1 MKRKFFLFLFMIMF
15 IALFVVI
22 VTNYKVANQLLIGV
36 QDIYDGISQVDET
49 VLDAK
54 DIKINDLQ
62 PQNCTYYYDKLTD
75 EQQSIYK
82 SIAMSIKDLNK
93 KAKIKEYNYTDEQK
107 LMSDVKIS
115 MQYLLLDHPE
125 VFYVK
130 NDYTVS
136 TIELLNSCRVE
147 VELEYTVT
155 DKKELDS
162 KISKLTETINNILA
176 STENMSVFDK
186 ELYIHD
192 SICKHATYYK
202 YENINDV
209 PEECH
214 NIYGCLISNMAV
226 CDGLSKTFQ
235 ILLDKCHIESITVTG
250 FLQEQSHAWNM
261 VKLED
266 EWYHVDLTSNKSVK
280 NQTDKKE
287 EIIHSYFNIT
297 TEQIKNSNKIDME
310 DVIPVANSI
319 DNNFY
324 IKTGRYIN
332 TGDNFT
338 LRLKQILDMNEN
350 NNLAEFAVN
359 EKIKSVPEKMVYVF
373 QDKKY
378 NKYVNTNSNKFNYYN
393 ILNTYILITK

>member
-1 MKRKFFLFLFMIMF
+1 MKRKIFLFLFMIMF

-36 QDIYDGISQVDET
+36 QDIYDGIRQVDET

-62 PQNCTYYYDKLTD
+62 PQNCTYYYNKLTN
-75 EQQSIYK
+75 EQQVIYK
-82 SIAMSIKDLNK
+82 SIAMAIKDLNK
-93 KAKIKEYNYTDEQK
+93 KAKLKEYNCTDEQK
-107 LMSDVKIS
+107 LMSDVKIA

-125 VFYVK
+125 IFYVK

-136 TIELLNSCRVE
+136 TIELLNSSRNE

-155 DKKELDS
+155 DKKDLKS
-162 KISKLTETINNILA
+162 KILKLKQRINNIL
-176 STENMSVFDK
+176 SGVENMTIFDK
-186 ELYIHD
+186 ELYLHD
-192 SICKHATYYK
+192 SICKQASYYK
-202 YENINDV
+202 YEKISDV

-214 NIYGCLISNMAV
+214 NIYGCLISNIAV
-226 CDGLSKTFQ
+226 CDGLSKAFQ
-235 ILLDKCHIESITVTG
+235 ILLDNCDIEAITVTG

-261 VKLED
+261 VKISD

-280 NQTDKKE
+280 NQNENTE

-297 TEQIKNSNKIDME
+297 TDQIKKSNKIEKE
-310 DVIPVANSI
+310 DILPVANSTE
-319 DNNFY
+319 DNYY
-324 IKTGRYIN
+324 IKTGKYIN
-332 TGDNFT
+332 VGDNFT
-338 LRLKQILDMNEN
+338 LRLKQILNMSDNED
-350 NNLAEFAVN
+350 LVEFAVN

-378 NKYVNTNSNKFNYYN
+378 SKYVNTNSNKFNYYN
-393 ILNTYILITK
+393 ILNTYVLLAK